1 MTAHGHDY
9 YSDIPVVCSV
19 PEAAAILG
27 VSERFTR
34 TLVSNGELGHLR
46 IHRLVK
52 IPRHSLL
59 EFLGANGSAG
69 LKAGAAT
76 ITTATARKR
85 GRRGEE

>member
-1 MTAHGHDY
+1 MTAHSHDY

-34 TLVSNGELGHLR
+34 TLISSGELGHLR
-46 IHRLVK
+46 IRRLVK

-59 EFLGANGSAG
+59 EFLGANGSADP
-69 LKAGAAT
+69 KAGA
-76 ITTATARKR
+76 TTTTTPNVEER